1 MSAGAKL
8 SGNRD
13 IAPCISALLSCIAP
27 PLPPFIAQV
36 KKAAWS
42 AMSAA
47 TKLNGNRDIAPCVSA
62 MLSCIANPALVGET
76 ITKLSAT
83 TFVQV

>member
-1 MSAGAKL
+1 
-8 SGNRD
+8 
-13 IAPCISALLSCIAP
+13 
-27 PLPPFIAQV
+27 
-36 KKAAWS
+36 
-42 AMSAA
+42 MSAA